1 MKKDKY
7 YLDLEERGYYNT
19 IDKRTKDYREYKQ
32 WKEDYTF
39 SNFKV
44 FANNIEKQSKGLG
57 DTIAKVTKATGIDK
71 VVKFIAGEDCGC
83 DERRERFNKE
93 FKYKN
98 VKCLKEDDYRYLS
111 SFLAKKG
118 STISYDDRVRVIGI
132 YNYVFSTN
140 EKITTVCISCIIKIV
155 KNLERYMK
163 NYQ

>member
-1 MKKDKY
+1 MKQDKY

-39 SNFKV
+39 NNFKI
-44 FANNIEKQSKGLG
+44 FRNNVESQSKGLG
-57 DTIAKVTKATGIDK
+57 DTIAKITKVTGIDK

-83 DERRERFNKE
+83 SERQERFNKD

-98 VKCLKEDDYRYLS
+98 VKCLKEDDYKYLS
-111 SFLAKKG
+111 NFLANKG
-118 STISYDDRVRVIGI
+118 STISYDDKVRVIGI

-140 EKITTVCISCIIKIV
+140 EKRTTSCSSCISKIV

>member
-1 MKKDKY
+1 MKQDKY
-7 YLDLEERGYYNT
+7 YLDLEERGYFNS

-44 FANNIEKQSKGLG
+44 FANNVEKQSEGLG
-57 DTIAKVTKATGIDK
+57 DTIAKITESTGIDK

-83 DERRERFNKE
+83 DERQERFNKE
-93 FKYKN
+93 YKYKN
-98 VKCLKEDDYRYLS
+98 VKCLKEDDYKYLS
-111 SFLAKKG
+111 NFLANKG

-132 YNYVFSTN
+132 YNYVFRTN
-140 EKITTVCISCIIKIV
+140 EKRTTSCSSCISKLV